1 LEGVDLLMTNQ
12 IRIALIPAYEPD
24 SLLIDLLQNVRDA
37 GLKAILVNDGSGS
50 AFSHIFEQAAGFA
63 VILTHPQNYGK
74 GRAIK
79 TGLQYIRNNFNGG
92 YTVVTMDADGQHQ
105 ISDAVRICAA
115 AERQPDTLILGS
127 RKLQENVPL
136 RSRFGNTVTRSVYSL
151 STKVRVHDTQ
161 TGLRAFSSA
170 LLPSLLDIAGERYEY
185 EMNVLLEFARRK
197 TPIEEIPISTIYI
210 DNNAGSHF
218 DTLKDSYRVYKEII
232 KFSASSL
239 VGFLVDYSLYSVLSV
254 LTGGLGATV
263 SLTASNGIA
272 RVISASANYTINRK
286 LVFKSEN
293 SLLKSSF
300 QYFALAALILTGNT
314 LLLRLLVEQI
324 GMNRYGAKLLTE
336 MFFFILSWLVQRFFI
351 FRKGDV
357 PDEIHQSL

>member
-115 AERQPDTLILGS
+115 AQRQPDTLILGS
-127 RKLQENVPL
+127 RKLQENVL
-136 RSRFGNTVTRSVYSL
+136 ESIKRS
-151 STKVRVHDTQ
+151 
-161 TGLRAFSSA
+161 
-170 LLPSLLDIAGERYEY
+170 
-185 EMNVLLEFARRK
+185 
-197 TPIEEIPISTIYI
+197 
-210 DNNAGSHF
+210 
-218 DTLKDSYRVYKEII
+218 
-232 KFSASSL
+232 
-239 VGFLVDYSLYSVLSV
+239 
-254 LTGGLGATV
+254 
-263 SLTASNGIA
+263 
-272 RVISASANYTINRK
+272 
-286 LVFKSEN
+286 
-293 SLLKSSF
+293 SSF
-300 QYFALAALILTGNT
+300 PHLHLWVFWWITA
-314 LLLRLLVEQI
+314 
-324 GMNRYGAKLLTE
+324 
-336 MFFFILSWLVQRFFI
+336 FIVF
-351 FRKGDV
+351 
-357 PDEIHQSL
+357 